1 MKKILTINDISA
13 VGNCSTAVNLP
24 ILSVMGHCVYPVVTS
39 AFSCQ
44 TGFEGFHFIS
54 NDNIEI
60 FAHDVQKYGDPD
72 WVYVGFCTDAQQL
85 DDVISVV
92 RFMHD
97 CGKKV
102 VVDPI
107 MGDNGN
113 LYPIYDVSYVEKM
126 KKLVALSNYTT
137 PNLTEACFLT
147 GRDFGKIVKKNGEKG
162 YLAEVGEIFKDFC
175 KETGA
180 ANAIITGVVMDEL
193 VGNVV
198 IDDDGVKFVTNERT
212 DINYSGTGDIFSSVV
227 TGALANGE
235 SLADACRMAS
245 VFVVGCLARTQ
256 CKDRRFGIEFQRNLA
271 RLLKY

>member
-1 MKKILTINDISA
+1 MD
-13 VGNCSTAVNLP
+13 
-24 ILSVMGHCVYPVVTS
+24 
-39 AFSCQ
+39 
-44 TGFEGFHFIS
+44 
-54 NDNIEI
+54 
-60 FAHDVQKYGDPD
+60 
-72 WVYVGFCTDAQQL
+72 
-85 DDVISVV
+85 
-92 RFMHD
+92 
-97 CGKKV
+97 
-102 VVDPI
+102 
-107 MGDNGN
+107 DNGN

-180 ANAIITGVVMDEL
+180 SNAIITGVVMDEL

-271 RLLKY
+271 CLLKY